1 MINEYGD
8 SSANNIID
16 NKKNIISQIDN
27 KIYNIKL
34 LLLDYRKIEKK
45 SMLTNKQ
52 LKIVMFILL
61 FLFICVILCIA
72 YGVLYNKY
80 WYIGSVIFFIFILI
94 SSYKLQKYY
103 KINNYFKKYLNDN
116 IEHRKSFEI
125 QIKELIEK
133 FKNLKK

>member
-1 MINEYGD
+1 MPLSNTENSNSTIF
-8 SSANNIID
+8 S
-16 NKKNIISQIDN
+16 ISD
-27 KIYNIKL
+27 
-34 LLLDYRKIEKK
+34 
-45 SMLTNKQ
+45 
-52 LKIVMFILL
+52 
-61 FLFICVILCIA
+61 
-72 YGVLYNKY
+72 
-80 WYIGSVIFFIFILI
+80 IFFIFILI

>member
-8 SSANNIID
+8 SSANIITD

-52 LKIVMFILL
+52 LKIIMFILL

-80 WYIGSVIFFIFILI
+80 WYIGSIIFFIFILI